1 MANCSTCT
9 RRLPVNLPM
18 PSSVTTTEHLAAP
31 SRLGC
36 AAWGSGTNRPRTVRL
51 GRMDMQHIFAQEV
64 ERNRSA
70 SVEGTIIPGEWVHAA
85 IDAHKRL
92 HFEDDGLW
100 GAGLD
105 VADSGG
111 DLNALA
117 VRKGPILK
125 TCDEWGERDTG
136 LTARRA
142 VNALR
147 HIGTCALQYD
157 CVGVGA
163 GIKAETNR
171 LIDEGLMPDNIT
183 LVPWNAGAEV
193 LKPDQRVIPGDTN
206 SPKNRDFY
214 ANLKA
219 QAWWEL
225 RRRFERTYRAI
236 NDPEFTYEVDEL
248 ISIPSSL
255 PLLRKIEKELSQ
267 PTASQGAR
275 LKMLID
281 KKPDGAR
288 SPNLADAIVMAFCPA
303 GHPPF
308 EIPDAVMEWASFG
321 AVY

>member
-1 MANCSTCT
+1 
-9 RRLPVNLPM
+9 
-18 PSSVTTTEHLAAP
+18 
-31 SRLGC
+31 
-36 AAWGSGTNRPRTVRL
+36 
-51 GRMDMQHIFAQEV
+51 MQHIFAQEV

-70 SVEGTIIPGEWVHAA
+70 SVEGTIIPGEWVRAA
-85 IDAHKRL
+85 IDAHERL

-105 VADSGG
+105 VADGGG

-125 TCDEWGERDTG
+125 VCREWGERDTG

-142 VNALR
+142 IDALR
-147 HIGTCALQYD
+147 CIGDCALQYD

-163 GIKAETNR
+163 GVKAETNR
-171 LIDEGLMPDNIT
+171 LIDEGLMPNNIT

-206 SPKNRDFY
+206 SPKNKDFY
-214 ANLKA
+214 SNLKA

-236 NDPEFTYEVDEL
+236 NDPEFTWDPDEL

-275 LKMLID
+275 LKMVVD
-281 KKPDGAR
+281 KNAMPAR
-288 SPNLADAIVMAFCPA
+288 TGRL
-303 GHPPF
+303 
-308 EIPDAVMEWASFG
+308 
-321 AVY
+321 